1 MVSGTKKKRS
11 VNSLPRKISVR
22 NMQRSKRKAV
32 PRLKSAR
39 PSVPA
44 VVRRYVTRG
53 EIARSEKEN
62 LIGAALLF
70 LESLIFETCSQDKLF
85 LAGGATVSK
94 LKKLGM
100 PEKQAVEIMNR
111 ILSAAE
117 RERKRNIISGMF

>member
-1 MVSGTKKKRS
+1 MARGTKKKCS
-11 VNSLPRKISVR
+11 ANFSLRKVSAR
-22 NMQRSKRKAV
+22 NMRRSKRKAV
-32 PRLKSAR
+32 PHLKSVR

-44 VVRRYVTRG
+44 VVHRYLTQEEMLRF
-53 EIARSEKEN
+53 EKEN

-94 LKKLGM
+94 IKKLGM
-100 PEKQAVEIMNR
+100 PEKQAVGIMNR

-117 RERKRNIISGMF
+117 KERKRNIISGMF